1 MGRLINNDDNNHLK
15 LFVVLN
21 LNFNTISLTLQAS
34 LLPYLSIG
42 IGDDNHR
49 YQ

>member
-15 LFVVLN
+15 LFFVFN
-21 LNFNTISLTLQAS
+21 LNFSMISLTLRAS
-34 LLPYLSIG
+34 PLPYLSIG

-49 YQ
+49 CQ